1 MTGEIG
7 CVLNLQEELHK
18 IVIGY
23 QFKRMNLNDPP
34 EMVHRSA
41 TIHHQ
46 DLKMILEK
54 RYYLDLDL
62 INNRSYLAFYFE
74 LSL

>member
-23 QFKRMNLNDPP
+23 QFKRMKKKN
-34 EMVHRSA
+34 A
-41 TIHHQ
+41 
-46 DLKMILEK
+46 K
-54 RYYLDLDL
+54 
-62 INNRSYLAFYFE
+62 E
-74 LSL
+74 LL